1 MDLGTNA
8 GQHKEGTGELR
19 KTSEKTTFFF
29 FFCGTGILSSGF
41 CAYKAGASK
50 EGLYCLSHTSSPFC

>member
-29 FFCGTGILSSGF
+29 FFFVELEF
-41 CAYKAGASK
+41 
-50 EGLYCLSHTSSPFC
+50 